1 MTPGTLIA
9 TAPGAESLASDQAA
23 TLAEFARACKSAAR
37 AVSLYPRTHPSIRAS
52 LDRLTIATTR
62 LVAGSH
68 LSIVVHPD
76 TLVLDGRSP
85 GRPDPAIV
93 ELAALLHERLVGELT
108 IEREADADDWH
119 ALLLLLA
126 TSPEDLLAAG
136 GFAKALAATDRHH
149 LTIREIDY
157 AEVLRERGG
166 RRTAEWDHILDCCL
180 NPSKLGLDERAM
192 AALFDAL
199 GDSEQLA
206 ELIAHVQSASPEGGL
221 TMGAR
226 AAALLQMLSSAMDT
240 TRAQGDD
247 PAQVLDKAAQGLAGL
262 TPDMVLALVKE
273 RKSPERGD
281 IASGLL
287 ERATDRSVAEF
298 VARSV
303 EAERGATE
311 RLAQALEALVPDGD
325 DKAGVLALAEEVAR
339 HASGNDAG
347 FETLWQSAREM
358 LLSYSDTNYVSTE
371 YARELSS
378 ARQQAIEV
386 ERISDDPPERIAA
399 WVASVSE
406 ESIRLMDL
414 ALLCDLLRIESDS
427 AKWATIVNVAVP
439 EIERHALLGN
449 FDGARQLGEL
459 IAAERSHTGRWDF
472 ASEAGKALDR
482 LAAGP
487 FVRNLVVHLRKVDDA
502 DVARLGQLCHVVGPA
517 LVRPLAEM
525 LAVEENSRC
534 IRRLREILIGFGSA
548 GRQSVEQLKSSSNP
562 AVRRAAIDLLRVF
575 GGIEALPELASML
588 DDSDPQVQHESIRAI
603 VQIATPPAY
612 AVLETAIGAGGV
624 RCERMLRELIELR
637 DDRTIPVLCFA
648 LEHTR
653 ARGKLAPLHHS
664 IVEALGMLSPHAESI
679 RALRRVLYAGDWWAP
694 FRTSALRNAAAR
706 ALRRTG
712 SEEAGQI
719 LQEASE
725 KGSAGIRGAAR
736 AAAAGSARRERERA

>member
-1 MTPGTLIA
+1 LIA
-9 TAPGAESLASDQAA
+9 TAPGADTLPSDQAA

-37 AVSLYPRTHPSIRAS
+37 AVSLYPRTHPSIRTS
-52 LDRLTIATTR
+52 LERLTTATTR
-62 LVAGSH
+62 LVAGPH

-85 GRPDPAIV
+85 ARPDPAII

-136 GFAKALAATDRHH
+136 GFAKALAATDRQH

-166 RRTAEWDHILDCCL
+166 RRKAEWDHILDCCL
-180 NPSKLGLDERAM
+180 NQSGSGLDERAM

-199 GDSEQLA
+199 DDPEQLA
-206 ELIAHVQSASPEGGL
+206 ELIEHIQSASPEGGL

-226 AAALLQMLSSAMDT
+226 AAALLQMLRSAMEAT
-240 TRAQGDD
+240 KARGED
-247 PAQVLDKAAQGLAGL
+247 PAQVLDKAARGISGL
-262 TPDMVLALVKE
+262 TPDMVLALVQE
-273 RKSPERGD
+273 RKNAERGD
-281 IASGLL
+281 VAQGLL
-287 ERATDRSVAEF
+287 ERATDQSVAEF

-311 RLAQALEALVPDGD
+311 RLAQALEALVPDGE
-325 DKAGVLALAEEVAR
+325 DKAGVLALAESVAR
-339 HASGNDAG
+339 QAAGNDAG
-347 FETLWQSAREM
+347 FDNLWQNAREM

-378 ARQQAIEV
+378 ARHQAVEV
-386 ERISDDPPERIAA
+386 ERVSDDPPERIAA
-399 WVASVSE
+399 WLASVSDD
-406 ESIRLMDL
+406 SVRLMDL

-427 AKWATIVNVAVP
+427 AKWATIVSVAVP

-449 FDGARQLGEL
+449 FDGARQLAEL

-502 DVARLGQLCHVVGPA
+502 DVAQLAQLCHVVGPA

-525 LAVEENSRC
+525 LAVEDNSRC
-534 IRRLREILIGFGSA
+534 IRRLRELLIGFGSA

-603 VQIATPPAY
+603 VQIATPQAY
-612 AVLETAIGAGGV
+612 AVLEKAIAAGGA

-637 DDRTIPVLCFA
+637 DDRAIPVLCFA
-648 LEHTR
+648 LENTR

-664 IVEALGMLSPHAESI
+664 MVEALGMLNPQAESI
-679 RALRRVLYAGDWWAP
+679 RALRQVLYAGDWWAP
-694 FRTSALRNAAAR
+694 FRTSALRKAAAL

-712 SEEAGQI
+712 SDEAGQI
-719 LQEASE
+719 LQEAAE
-725 KGSAGIRGAAR
+725 KGGAGVRGAAR
-736 AAAAGSARRERERA
+736 AAAAAGSTRRERERV